1 MSQKESR
8 RAPSAGGALVGFLR
22 RNPWVVFLAHQSF
35 LFATAAGFLYSF
47 RTLTGRDAH
56 LGREP
61 LGAAGAAALVVLSSA
76 VIALTWALYRWVRA
90 EDWRPLGIKP
100 SARRAAEMLAGA
112 LFGFALAAWPWLAA
126 LALGRASVRDN
137 LGAHFGGLDAARVVA
152 VGVALLLLSAL
163 TEEVA
168 NRAFPMRLWQNRSL
182 AFRVIVPSLF
192 FAAAH
197 FAGEPFG
204 GERALTLF
212 AAGVTQSLAYALTG
226 DVWLASGLHF
236 GANYAGF
243 SASGLWHAGAVAQ
256 VFVARPLAPN
266 WLTAALMLIIVVVAF
281 AFLKRFYDA
290 EQNHPRAARREA

>member
-1 MSQKESR
+1 MR
-8 RAPSAGGALVGFLR
+8 TLVGSHR
-22 RNPWVVFLAHQSF
+22 RNLWAVFLAHQAL

-47 RTLTGRDAH
+47 RRLTGRDVH

-61 LGAAGAAALVVLSSA
+61 PGAAGAAALAALSSA
-76 VIALTWALYRWVRA
+76 VVVLTWALYRWVRA
-90 EDWRPLGIKP
+90 EDSRPLGIKP

-112 LFGFALAAWPWLAA
+112 VVGFMLAAWPWA
-126 LALGRASVRDN
+126 LALAAGRASVSDTI
-137 LGAHFGGLDAARVVA
+137 GAHFGGFDAARVVA
-152 VGVALLLLSAL
+152 VGVSLLLLSAF

-182 AFRVIVPSLF
+182 AFRVIVPSFF
-192 FAAAH
+192 FAAVH

-204 GERALTLF
+204 VERALTLF
-212 AAGVTQSLAYALTG
+212 AAGITQSLAYALTG

-243 SASGLWHAGAVAQ
+243 SAGGMWHAGAVVEVVAQ
-256 VFVARPLAPN
+256 PVVPN
-266 WLTAALMLIIVVVAF
+266 RVTVALMFLIVVA
-281 AFLKRFYDA
+281 AYALLKRFYDS